1 MATEK
6 RLTEKHYNGKGY
18 YMKCSG
24 LCHFDG
30 HCANC
35 DELVKIVDRLGEY
48 EDKAKQTVDVAE
60 VDEIRV
66 DILKISIENQETV
79 LNISIC
85 GKPNEVKVPFS
96 KEVAEVVHGQWIAVP
111 SSDMM
116 TGKAYKCSECG
127 KMRYGS
133 FMPNYCQNCGTKMD
147 GGADNGC

>member
-48 EDKAKQTVDVAE
+48 EDNAKQAV
-60 VDEIRV
+60 
-66 DILKISIENQETV
+66 
-79 LNISIC
+79 
-85 GKPNEVKVPFS
+85 
-96 KEVAEVVHGQWIAVP
+96 EVVHGHWCWE
-111 SSDMM
+111 
-116 TGKAYKCSECG
+116 GKFKACSRCG
-127 KMRYGS
+127 SYVEWDETLGAS
-133 FMPNYCQNCGTKMD
+133 FWKFCPYCGAKMD
-147 GGADNGC
+147 GGADNGL

>member
-48 EDKAKQTVDVAE
+48 EDKAKQTVDAV
-60 VDEIRV
+60 
-66 DILKISIENQETV
+66 
-79 LNISIC
+79 
-85 GKPNEVKVPFS
+85 
-96 KEVAEVVHGQWIAVP
+96 EVVHGQWIEILSGQN
-111 SSDMM
+111 SS
-116 TGKAYKCSECG
+116 GYECSICKRIVSVVSDVDLRERVLAKKYPYCHCG
-127 KMRYGS
+127 A
-133 FMPNYCQNCGTKMD
+133 KMD
-147 GGADNGC
+147 GGADNGL

>member
-48 EDKAKQTVDVAE
+48 EDKAEQTVD
-60 VDEIRV
+60 
-66 DILKISIENQETV
+66 
-79 LNISIC
+79 
-85 GKPNEVKVPFS
+85 
-96 KEVAEVVHGQWIAVP
+96 AVP
-111 SSDMM
+111 VIHGRWG
-116 TGKAYKCSECG
+116 TGSKANWQMPMCSVCQ
-127 KMRYGS
+127 KQATSKYD
-133 FMPNYCQNCGTKMD
+133 YCPNCGAKMD
-147 GGADNGC
+147 GGGSLG

>member
-96 KEVAEVVHGQWIAVP
+96 KEVAEVVHGWWCWE
-111 SSDMM
+111 
-116 TGKAYKCSECG
+116 GKFKACSRCG
-127 KMRYGS
+127 SYVEWDETLGANFWK
-133 FMPNYCQNCGTKMD
+133 FCPYCGAKMD
-147 GGADNGC
+147 GGGDNGI